1 MALTHEMGWAERE
14 GGRKKE
20 RERKENNYIL
30 EDQREDKEQ
39 KLAMLEKKG
48 WVKQV

>member
-1 MALTHEMGWAERE
+1 MWLFRVGCPRSL
-14 GGRKKE
+14 GCKE